1 MPRSKASR
9 SNGANYPDVVP
20 VRPGRVARAG
30 RALPPPPVIDVEV
43 TDAPPHHLRD
53 YLRILLRHRRL
64 ALGCFGATLGL
75 AVLFTLLSPRAY
87 TASTRL
93 QIARQSP
100 IQLRLENSVRRLD
113 DGDNDASVAANFVST
128 QVAALKSRDLAERVI
143 RRFDLAHNPTFLHPD
158 TGPHALPAP
167 RGILRPRGWDD
178 APDAVATAS
187 NDPVDP
193 KMVDRYQKLLGVTDV
208 RGTDLI
214 EVSFT
219 TPSPSL
225 SAFLVA
231 AHTQAY
237 LEANQD
243 ARRATDD
250 IAGGFLSR
258 QLGEARKGMRRAEA
272 TLRRFARTHAK
283 VAANQEHKLDAAR
296 MAELSTLLTK
306 AEGTRATYETRYE
319 FLTKAHSDPTAYFLD
334 RPGVQK
340 LRLALLDV
348 QAQRAGLDARLGPN
362 HPQIQELASLE
373 SELEKQLQSEVKRGI
388 ASARAHFDA
397 AKLREDRLR
406 KKLTRQETTG
416 AELRNLGSQYDLLKN
431 DVDSAR
437 ALHASLLK
445 QRAETEVN
453 SELAA
458 PNVRVIERPEVP
470 GKPSKP
476 KVLLDLV
483 LGTFTG
489 IVLGIGAAFG
499 RDYFDGSVRSS
510 EEAEDAL
517 QLPLLAAI
525 PNFTLARGVLDGP
538 PSLPLVPRTPLA
550 GDGAPTDGDRP
561 SFGGNDL
568 LVLHEPW
575 SRVAEAFRSMRTAV
589 LFSVPDSPPQVI
601 LVTSARAAEG
611 KTVASLNLA
620 TTLAEAGS
628 RVLLLDADLR
638 HPRCHMALGIDNEGG
653 LSGVLAGDVP
663 LEAAVRALD
672 ALNLF
677 VLPAGRPPANPAELV
692 GSQRMRE
699 VLAELRTQFDFIVVD
714 TPPVLPVTDAVVLAR
729 EVDGVVLVVKGHDT
743 PRELARRARDRLVL
757 AGANFLGVMVN
768 NVGLGWGDPYFYDS
782 YYGYARPAD
791 GEQRA

>member
-1 MPRSKASR
+1 MSR
-9 SNGANYPDVVP
+9 SRPRPSNGSTYPDVVP
-20 VRPGRVARAG
+20 VRGGRLPHTS
-30 RALPPPPVIDVEV
+30 RALPPPPVLDVEV
-43 TDAPPHHLRD
+43 TDAPPRHLRD
-53 YLRILLRHRRL
+53 YLRILFRHRRL
-64 ALGCFGATLGL
+64 AATCFGATLGA

-87 TASTRL
+87 TSATRL
-93 QIARQSP
+93 QISRQSP

-113 DGDNDASVAANFVST
+113 DGETDANVAANFVST

-143 RRFDLAHNPTFLHPD
+143 RRYDLLHNPSFLHPG
-158 TGPHALPAP
+158 TGSHALPAP
-167 RGILRPRGWDD
+167 HGTLRPRGWQD
-178 APDAVATAS
+178 APDAVAVAS
-187 NDPVDP
+187 TDPVDA
-193 KMVDRYQKLLGVTDV
+193 KTVDRYERQLGVTDV

-219 TPSPSL
+219 TPSPAL

-258 QLGEARKGMRRAEA
+258 QLGEARKQMKRAENA
-272 TLRRFARTHAK
+272 LRRFARTHPK
-283 VAANQEHKLDAAR
+283 VAANQEHKLDTAR
-296 MAELSTLLTK
+296 MTELSALLTK
-306 AEGTRATYETRYE
+306 AEGTRASFESRYQ
-319 FLTKAHSDPTAYFLD
+319 FLTSAHSDPTAFFLD
-334 RPGVQK
+334 QPGVQK
-340 LRLALLDV
+340 LRLAILDV
-348 QAQRAGLDARLGPN
+348 QAQRAALDQRLGPN
-362 HPQIQELASLE
+362 HPQIQELARLE
-373 SELEKQLQSEVKRGI
+373 SELTKQLQGEVKRGV
-388 ASARAHFDA
+388 ASAHAHFDA
-397 AKLREDRLR
+397 AKMREDRLR
-406 KKLTRQETTG
+406 QKLSRQESLG
-416 AELRNLGSQYDLLKN
+416 AELRNLGAQYDLLKN
-431 DVDSAR
+431 DVDAAR
-437 ALHASLLK
+437 GLHASLLK
-445 QRAETEVN
+445 QRSETEVN

-470 GKPSKP
+470 SRPSRP

-489 IVLGIGAAFG
+489 LVLGIGAAFG

-510 EEAEDAL
+510 EEAEEAL
-517 QLPLLAAI
+517 QLPLLGAI
-525 PNFTLARGVLDGP
+525 PNFTLARDVGDAP
-538 PSLPLVPRTPLA
+538 TSSLPVPRMPFGGA
-550 GDGAPTDGDRP
+550 AADGSAPPP

-568 LVLHEPW
+568 MVLHEPW

-589 LFSVPDSPPQVI
+589 LFSVPESPPQVI

-620 TTLAEAGS
+620 TTLAEGGA

-638 HPRCHMALGIDNEGG
+638 HPRCHMALGVDNEGG
-653 LSGVLAGDVP
+653 LSSCLAGAITLDD
-663 LEAAVRALD
+663 AIRALD
-672 ALNLF
+672 AQNLF

-699 VLAELRTQFDFIVVD
+699 VLAELRTRFDFIVVD

-729 EVDGVVLVVKGHDT
+729 EADGVVLVVKGHDT

-768 NVGLGWGDPYFYDS
+768 NVGLAWGDPYFYDS
-782 YYGYARPAD
+782 YYGYGRPAD

>member
-9 SNGANYPDVVP
+9 SNGANYPDVIP
-20 VRPGRVARAG
+20 VRPGRVARAS
-30 RALPPPPVIDVEV
+30 RPLPPPTVDVEV

-53 YLRILLRHRRL
+53 YLRVLVRHRRL
-64 ALGCFGATLGL
+64 ALGYFGATVGI
-75 AVLFTLLSPRAY
+75 AALFVLLSPRAY
-87 TASTRL
+87 TAATRL

-113 DGDNDASVAANFVST
+113 DGENDATVAANFVST

-143 RRFDLAHNPTFLHPD
+143 RRFDLMHNPTFLHPN
-158 TGPHALPAP
+158 TGAHVLPAP
-167 RGILRPRGWDD
+167 HGILRPRGWED
-178 APDAVATAS
+178 APDAAPAPS

-193 KMVDRYQKLLGVTDV
+193 KTVDRYQKLLGVGDV

-219 TPSPSL
+219 TPSPAL
-225 SAFLVA
+225 SAFLVS

-258 QLGEARKGMRRAEA
+258 QLQEARKGMKRAEA
-272 TLRRFARTHAK
+272 ALRRFARSHPK

-296 MAELSTLLTK
+296 MSELSTLLTK
-306 AEGTRATYETRYE
+306 AEGTRATYETRYQ

-348 QAQRAGLDARLGPN
+348 QAQRAGLDSRLGPN
-362 HPQIQELASLE
+362 HPQIQELARLE
-373 SELEKQLQSEVKRGI
+373 SELEKQLQSEVKRGV

-406 KKLTRQETTG
+406 KKLSRQESTG
-416 AELRNLGSQYDLLKN
+416 AEMRNLGSQYDLLKN

-437 ALHASLLK
+437 GLHASLLK

-470 GKPSKP
+470 SKPSKP

-483 LGTFTG
+483 LGTFAG
-489 IVLGIGAAFG
+489 IVLGIGAAFA

-525 PNFTLARGVLDGP
+525 PNFTLARNAGDGP
-538 PSLPLVPRTPLA
+538 PSLPLVPRVSFAGSTPA
-550 GDGAPTDGDRP
+550 TNGDGP

-568 LVLHEPW
+568 LVMHEPW
-575 SRVAEAFRSMRTAV
+575 SRVAEAFRSLRTAV

-653 LSGVLAGDVP
+653 LSSCLAGDVP
-663 LEAAVRALD
+663 LEAAIRALEVP
-672 ALNLF
+672 NLF
-677 VLPAGRPPANPAELV
+677 ILPAGRPPANPAELV
-692 GSQRMRE
+692 GSRRMRDI
-699 VLAELRTQFDFIVVD
+699 LTELRAQFDFIVVD

-729 EVDGVVLVVKGHDT
+729 EADGVVLVVKGHDT

-782 YYGYARPAD
+782 YYGYGRPAD